1 MGPGPGTD
9 EMRELGGAVVVVT
22 GGSRGI
28 GAATAKVLAEAGAR
42 VVITHRDSEQAANDV
57 CASLPGS
64 GHRVI
69 RAPAADTAAIE
80 AAAASVAAQEGRL
93 DVLVNNAATTKVIP
107 HKDLDA
113 LDDELFD
120 TILKTNVRGAFA
132 TVRAFRKL
140 LAADGGGVI
149 VNISSLAARQA
160 GGSNIAYCASKAGL
174 DNMTVALAR
183 ALAPEVRVLS
193 VAPGL
198 VDTEFTKAWDPAVRQ
213 RYLERSVLGRLPTP
227 QDVALAVLAAVTL
240 MPATT
245 GAVIPVDAGR
255 PLG

>member
-1 MGPGPGTD
+1 MSRLD
-9 EMRELGGAVVVVT
+9 GAVAVVT

-28 GAATAKVLAEAGAR
+28 GAAAARLFAEAGAR
-42 VVITHRDSEQAANDV
+42 VVITHRDSADAAEKV
-57 CASLPGS
+57 RASLAGS

-69 RAPAADTAAIE
+69 QAPAADTVAVE
-80 AAAASVAAQEGRL
+80 AAAASVAEVERRL

-113 LDDELFD
+113 LTDELFD
-120 TILKTNVRGAFA
+120 KILQTNVRGAFA

-140 LAADGGGVI
+140 LAADGGGLI
-149 VNISSLAARQA
+149 VNVSSLAARMA

-174 DNMTVALAR
+174 DNMTLSLAR
-183 ALAPEVRVLS
+183 ALAPEIRVVS

-198 VDTEFTKAWDPAVRQ
+198 VDTEFTKAWDPSVRE
-213 RYLERSVLGRLPTP
+213 RYIERTPLGRLPTP
-227 QDVALAVLAAVTL
+227 EDIGRAILAA
-240 MPATT
+240 ATHLTAST
-245 GAVIPVDAGR
+245 GIVIPVDAGR

>member
-1 MGPGPGTD
+1 MK
-9 EMRELGGAVVVVT
+9 ELGGAVAVVT

-28 GAATAKVLAEAGAR
+28 GAATARVLAGAGAR
-42 VVITHRDSEQAANDV
+42 VVITHRDSEQAAKDV
-57 CASLPGS
+57 CASLPGT
-64 GHRVI
+64 GHRVL

-80 AAAASVAAQEGRL
+80 EAAASVAALEGRL

-120 TILKTNVRGAFA
+120 LILKTNVRGAFA

-213 RYLERSVLGRLPTP
+213 RYLDRSVLGRLPTP
-227 QDVALAVLAAVTL
+227 EDVALAVLAAVTL

>member
-1 MGPGPGTD
+1 MK
-9 EMRELGGAVVVVT
+9 ELGGAVAVVT

-28 GAATAKVLAEAGAR
+28 GAATARVLAEAGAR
-42 VVITHRDSEQAANDV
+42 VVITHRDSEQAAKDV
-57 CASLPGS
+57 CASLPGT

-80 AAAASVAAQEGRL
+80 AAAGSVAALEGRL

-120 TILKTNVRGAFA
+120 LILKTNVRGAFA

-227 QDVALAVLAAVTL
+227 EDVASAVLAAVTL